1 MALWYHTFDDAFWL
15 AVIPM
20 ILGLVAVALKSKC
33 SKCSCWGIVVERD
46 IAAEI
51 QAEAAAAPIRQKSKN
66 SLTPSS
72 PLGLGNIQLD
82 TL

>member
-15 AVIPM
+15 AVVPM

-33 SKCSCWGIVVERD
+33 SKCSCCGIVIERD
-46 IAAEI
+46 IAAEM
-51 QAEAAAAPIRQKSKN
+51 QAEAAAHPTRQKSKGG
-66 SLTPSS
+66 LTPNK
-72 PLGLGNIQLD
+72 PAALEDIQLD